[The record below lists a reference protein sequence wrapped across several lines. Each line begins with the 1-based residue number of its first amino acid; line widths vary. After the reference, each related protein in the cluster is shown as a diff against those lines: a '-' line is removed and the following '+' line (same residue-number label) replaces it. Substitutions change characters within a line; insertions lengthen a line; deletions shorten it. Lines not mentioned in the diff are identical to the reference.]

1 MATERFFKL
10 PAEKQKR
17 ILDAAREEFAR
28 VPFEE
33 VSINQ
38 IIKNAGI
45 SRGSFYTYFED
56 KEDLIDFIF
65 QEQERMAYDSLK
77 QVCLDCNGDYWLF
90 LRKWLELTVSYG
102 ESDIIKQ
109 SVAIFKTCGFRNLDR
124 QFGHVRDDSHR
135 ERHNAAQ
142 QELNDWLYAHV
153 DPDIVDLTR
162 SREEVDILFHA
173 TLKTAFTTL
182 LHILLCES
190 KEEQKLCMQD
200 FLRFVELI
208 KYGAAG
214 KKLRENT

>member
-1 MATERFFKL
+1 
-10 PAEKQKR
+10 
-17 ILDAAREEFAR
+17 
-28 VPFEE
+28 
-33 VSINQ
+33 
-38 IIKNAGI
+38 
-45 SRGSFYTYFED
+45 
-56 KEDLIDFIF
+56 
-65 QEQERMAYDSLK
+65 MAYDSLK

-124 QFGHVRDDSHR
+124 QFGHVRDDSHW

-173 TLKTAFTTL
+173 TLKTLFTTL